1 MHDGLACFCGV
12 QASGNRSN
20 QSGTFAAAIVT
31 QPVAEGVL
39 RQGLGVMIETRGKGG
54 MQSVQAAGD
63 GDGCARPGH
72 PVEEGRHWHCHHQG
86 RSLRKEDADVD
97 QDGSDFFFQVLEHQ
111 SFLTFW

>member
-1 MHDGLACFCGV
+1 MLLQLYHQV
-12 QASGNRSN
+12 NE
-20 QSGTFAAAIVT
+20 
-31 QPVAEGVL
+31 PVAEGVL

-86 RSLRKEDADVD
+86 RSLRKEEADVD